1 MFYEVARNRGTV
13 KAERPERAT
22 LTGWE
27 KKKCYKNSVGGVY
40 DGVRPSSIRRNKEVR
55 WVINAFS
62 LDASVDRE
70 LGLIKAMD

>member
-27 KKKCYKNSVGGVY
+27 KKKNAIKT
-40 DGVRPSSIRRNKEVR
+40 PSAVFTTE
-55 WVINAFS
+55 
-62 LDASVDRE
+62 
-70 LGLIKAMD
+70 